1 MRHGISKFSIVFSIV
16 CLFGS
21 VAGTAWAAQVAIDA
35 TPAALAQAMR
45 GHRVVLLG
53 EVHDNAVQ
61 HALRADALRQLLAT
75 GVRPAIAFEQFDRER
90 QRDIDRARRE
100 RPADADYLIAQAK
113 GEPGWD
119 WRSYRPYVALALQ
132 YGLPIVAANL
142 SRDRAMRAAT
152 GGWRAIF
159 DEATIGAL
167 RLDTLPADLRRKQER
182 AIAAGHCNLLP
193 PDALAPRTRAQIA
206 RDVVIAQSIAP
217 YAERGVVLLAG
228 NGHVRRDIGV
238 PVWLPEPAR
247 NSISI
252 GLLERNDSGAMPES
266 ADEFD
271 AYVITE
277 AAERDDPCAELDRRG
292 RPAKGR

>member
-1 MRHGISKFSIVFSIV
+1 MRHGIFGFAIAS
-16 CLFGS
+16 LFGG
-21 VAGTAWAAQVAIDA
+21 VAGTASAAPVAIDA
-35 TPAALAQAMR
+35 TPAALSHAMQ

-61 HALRADALRQLLAT
+61 HALRAESLRQLLVT
-75 GVRPAIAFEQFDRER
+75 GVRPALAFEQFDRER

-113 GEPGWD
+113 SEPGWD
-119 WRSYRPYVALALQ
+119 WRFYRPYVALALE
-132 YGLPIVAANL
+132 YNLPIVAANL
-142 SRDRAMRAAT
+142 SRDGAMRAAT
-152 GGWRAIF
+152 GGFRAVL

-182 AIAAGHCNLLP
+182 AIAAGHCDLLH
-193 PDALAPRTRAQIA
+193 PDVLAPHARAQIA

-228 NGHVRRDIGV
+228 DGHVRRDVGV
-238 PVWLPEPAR
+238 PVWLPAQVAR

-252 GLLERNDSGAMPES
+252 GLLERSDAAATPES

-277 AAERDDPCAELDRRG
+277 AAKRDDPCAEFERRG
-292 RPAKGR
+292 RPAQGR